1 MKIDSLTR
9 VTAIVTLT
17 NPEGTEDFVCRY
29 KPDGKWYFRKYSHT
43 RGRHAIKMTKE
54 EKKDLVEYTKQVV
67 L

>member
-1 MKIDSLTR
+1 MKADNLTR

-17 NPEGTEDFVCRY
+17 NPEGTEELVCRY
-29 KPDGKWYFRKYSHT
+29 KPNGEWYFRKYSLV
-43 RGRHAIKMTKE
+43 RGRHAVKMTE